1 VFVRSTVVV
10 GAVMASVALVAPQA
24 SAASGYRAHWM
35 LDETSGST
43 ATDSSGNG
51 NNGTSYNVVGSGSGY
66 TFNGTNARVVVP
78 NAPSLNPGAADFSF
92 GVTMTMTTP
101 PTPSKETYD
110 VLRKGLSTTKGG
122 DYKLEIVNSSGKAQA
137 HCVIRSYRSNGT
149 KVLASVV
156 SGGTTLAD
164 GQQHT
169 VTCLKSSTGITVK
182 VDARAPKTR
191 TYAGGLGST
200 SNTSKLGLGAKAE
213 ATASTGFDWFK
224 GVLWDAWV
232 S

>member
-1 VFVRSTVVV
+1 MFVRSTVVA
-10 GAVMASVALVAPQA
+10 GAVIAAVGLMAPHA
-24 SAASGYRAHWM
+24 SAASTFRAHWL
-35 LDETSGST
+35 LDETSSST
-43 ATDSSGNG
+43 AADSSGNG
-51 NNGTSYNVVGSGSGY
+51 NNGTNYNVVGNGSGY
-66 TFNGTNARVVVP
+66 TFNGTNARVIVP
-78 NAPSLNPGAADFSF
+78 NSASLNPGAANFSF
-92 GVTMTMTTP
+92 GVTLTMTTGP
-101 PTPSKETYD
+101 ASSKVTYD
-110 VLRKGLSTTKGG
+110 VLRKGLSTTSGG
-122 DYKLEIVNSSGKAQA
+122 DYKLEIVNVNGKAEA

-156 SGGTTLAD
+156 SGGASLAD

-182 VDARAPKTR
+182 VDARTPKTK

-213 ATASTGFDWFK
+213 STASTGFDWYK

-232 S
+232 A